1 MPFELPEG
9 LLTAEKFDNFTTL
22 TKGALA
28 HLMETGEV
36 PAFLGEPMS
45 SHQAMTYLEEWLAR
59 NQVTLAEG
67 GVDFLAGLVRKIAIG
82 EEEQPIEEFDAA
94 LAALTD
100 EQLVAMNELEADAVE
115 ALKKDVIDRRR
126 ALVADILATGKE
138 LLRGAIATGLHAL
151 MAEIGAPSLRPGPTA
166 GGDAGA
172 G

>member
-1 MPFELPEG
+1 
-9 LLTAEKFDNFTTL
+9 
-22 TKGALA
+22 
-28 HLMETGEV
+28 
-36 PAFLGEPMS
+36 
-45 SHQAMTYLEEWLAR
+45 
-59 NQVTLAEG
+59 
-67 GVDFLAGLVRKIAIG
+67 VDFLAGLVRKIAIG